1 MSVGSLLTPAFA
13 AGSPGAPSRQAAGWA
28 AIAAALLAVPHLFS
42 TSAALTTLCL
52 MGIMVIFA
60 LSYNI
65 LLGQTGLPSFG
76 HAAYFGL
83 GGYVAIHA
91 MNLAGAAK
99 LWLPLV
105 AVPLVGGL
113 GGLLFGLIFGSFST
127 RRAGTTFAM
136 ISLGLAELVA
146 ASAPVLRGFFGGEEG
161 ITTSRTDLPGLFG
174 HDFGP
179 QIEVYYLIAG
189 WCLAAMAV
197 MFFLTRT
204 PLGRLFN
211 AVRDNA
217 ERAEFIGFNPRWV
230 RYYAVCFSA
239 FFAGIAGGL
248 QAISFEIMNF
258 SVLEA
263 PQSGMVLLMTFA
275 GGIGYFFGPVL
286 GAVLITWLQVS
297 LSGFTGAW
305 QLYFG
310 LFFVLVIMYAPGGL
324 AGIVAAHRLPWAKR
338 RLHRLVPA
346 YLAAALPALLL
357 ALALIL
363 GVEMA
368 YHLGERAAE
377 GPIMTW
383 FGLSLDASGW
393 LAWAV
398 TALLAVAGAFGL
410 RFAVPRA
417 RTAWERAGA

>member
-1 MSVGSLLTPAFA
+1 MSAGSLFTPAIA

-28 AIAAALLAVPHLFS
+28 AITAGLLAVPHLFS

-83 GGYVAIHA
+83 GGYVAVHA
-91 MNLAGAAK
+91 MNLAAGGK
-99 LWLPLV
+99 IWLPLV
-105 AVPLVGGL
+105 AVPLIGGFGGL
-113 GGLLFGLIFGSFST
+113 VFALIVGSFST

-161 ITTSRTDLPGLFG
+161 VTSSRTDLPGLFG
-174 HDFGP
+174 YDFGP
-179 QIEVYYLIAG
+179 QIQVYYLIAG
-189 WCLAAMAV
+189 WCLASMAV

-217 ERAEFIGFNPRWV
+217 ERAEFIGFNPRWI
-230 RYYAVCFSA
+230 RYYAVCFA
-239 FFAGIAGGL
+239 GFFAGIAGGL

-324 AGIVAAHRLPWAKR
+324 AGIVAAHRLPWVKR
-338 RLHRLVPA
+338 RLHHLIPA
-346 YLAAALPALLL
+346 YLAAALPALLV
-357 ALALIL
+357 AIALIL

-377 GPIMTW
+377 GPVMTV
-383 FGLSLDASGW
+383 FGLGLDASGW
-393 LAWAV
+393 LAWMV
-398 TALLAVAGAFGL
+398 TLLLAVAGAAGL
-410 RFAVPRA
+410 RFAIPRA
-417 RTAWERAGA
+417 RAAWERAGA